1 MNAYDGLFA
10 AKGDAQPVDQAR
22 RIQDP
27 PSEPKAGTS
36 TEAETKQLPLTDLF
50 GEPVHQETTEASS
63 VIDGNPAN
71 DEPPPAAS
79 LLTIASQRSAARR
92 RISSPEKPDI
102 PTPGKAGDGATETDA
117 LPTANLPVPVRIQL
131 PIRIG
136 PAPAGA
142 KRPWDRRIAALAA
155 SVAISL
161 AGAATILIAGSGGK
175 VVETATR
182 PPVSTSAGIPLS
194 ADASPGS
201 VVTGMST
208 APIGDAA
215 DGATASVIPEPVK
228 TTIQS
233 VRIDANGRAVITGE
247 GPPDATLIVLHNR
260 QPIGTVTSDIG
271 GLWNFSSRVPA
282 RTNRNEFSVVPMRI
296 DNSVMVTD
304 LPAVPRPGR
313 RPPAPSFYFA
323 QIASLPSA
331 ADAGREAEKLGDR
344 LAGIVARD
352 RISVRA
358 ATIEN
363 GRKVYRVTI
372 SGFPTKAGAANICSQ
387 VRARNARCLVMQ
399 GS

>member
-1 MNAYDGLFA
+1 M
-10 AKGDAQPVDQAR
+10 
-22 RIQDP
+22 
-27 PSEPKAGTS
+27 
-36 TEAETKQLPLTDLF
+36 
-50 GEPVHQETTEASS
+50 
-63 VIDGNPAN
+63 
-71 DEPPPAAS
+71 
-79 LLTIASQRSAARR
+79 
-92 RISSPEKPDI
+92 
-102 PTPGKAGDGATETDA
+102 
-117 LPTANLPVPVRIQL
+117 
-131 PIRIG
+131 
-136 PAPAGA
+136 
-142 KRPWDRRIAALAA
+142 
-155 SVAISL
+155 
-161 AGAATILIAGSGGK
+161 
-175 VVETATR
+175 ETATSAPASAPAM
-182 PPVSTSAGIPLS
+182 PPLADSASTGGVA
-194 ADASPGS
+194 AK
-201 VVTGMST
+201 MST
-208 APIGDAA
+208 APIADAA
-215 DGATASVIPEPVK
+215 GSTTASIRAEAPEPVK

-247 GPPDATLIVLHNR
+247 GPPDAALIVLHNR

-271 GLWNFSSRVPA
+271 GLWAFSSRMPA

-313 RPPAPSFYFA
+313 RPSVPSFYFA

-372 SGFPTKAGAANICSQ
+372 GGFPTKAGAADICSQ